1 MEVMRDS
8 KGPLLWEQKILV
20 IRGITSSDSET
31 KGNEGIYAVTK
42 GKRVSGIMKG
52 AFTIMSRILRIMNS
66 EYEKLLEA
74 IIMNNRNE

>member
-1 MEVMRDS
+1 MDQCLSKIQIISNSGQNKITGGPSFQETAVEVMRDS

-42 GKRVSGIMKG
+42 GKRVSG
-52 AFTIMSRILRIMNS
+52 
-66 EYEKLLEA
+66 
-74 IIMNNRNE
+74 

>member
-42 GKRVSGIMKG
+42 REAGFRIMK
-52 AFTIMSRILRIMNS
+52 AAISIMDRISRIMNS

-74 IIMNNRNE
+74 IIMNSRNE